1 MKWVDKNWRNQMQK
15 RVITTN
21 NAPGAIGPYSQA
33 IAIDNLLFVS
43 GQIPIDPGSGEV
55 KKGGIF
61 EQSLQVLENLKG
73 ILEAGGTHMQNVVRT
88 TIFLA
93 NMDDYATVNEAYA
106 QYFPENPPARS
117 TIQVSRLPKEVQ
129 VEIDAIAFVPN
140 LAEPE
145 P

>member
-1 MKWVDKNWRNQMQK
+1 MQK